1 MKHLQSF
8 SLFEARDSR
17 LPSGL
22 TPDQESFLNLYT
34 KGTWSVNPTTGL
46 VDVQGDFDCSGNS
59 IGKKLNSLQGI
70 SFGHVSGIFLC
81 RYNQL
86 TTLAGAPT
94 KVGGGFYCHV
104 NQLTTLAGAP
114 TTVNGSFACSNN
126 QLTTLVGAP
135 TTVGENFNCS
145 GNRLTTLVGAPTT
158 VGVDF
163 YCHDNQLTTLA
174 GAPTTVNGNFSCRS
188 NQLTTLAGAPTTVNG
203 YFSCHSNQLTTLAGA
218 PTTVNGYFQCD
229 AFIRG
234 SGEWNPAGWAKIL
247 ATGDDAARSL
257 MQTLPQLQP
266 EFWLNLRQKDR
277 KTFNRIWVDY
287 RRDPEIRK
295 TPLYQEVEG
304 ALSGQARSNLDDLQ
318 DLQDLG
324 I

>member
-8 SLFEARDSR
+8 SLFEARASR

-22 TPDQESFLNLYT
+22 TSKQESFLNQYT
-34 KGTWSVNPTTGL
+34 QGTWSVNPTTGL
-46 VDVQGDFDCSGNS
+46 VDVQGRFDCSG
-59 IGKKLNSLQGI
+59 KRLKSLQGI
-70 SFGHVSGIFLC
+70 SFGHVSGYFS
-81 RYNQL
+81 
-86 TTLAGAPT
+86 
-94 KVGGGFYCHV
+94 CHY

-114 TTVNGSFACSNN
+114 TTVDGDFICFHN

-135 TTVGENFNCS
+135 ATVKSFYCSFN
-145 GNRLTTLVGAPTT
+145 LLKTLVGAPTK
-158 VGVDF
+158 VSGNFRCDF
-163 YCHDNQLTTLA
+163 NQLTTLA
-174 GAPTTVNGNFSCRS
+174 GAPATVNGD
-188 NQLTTLAGAPTTVNG
+188 
-203 YFSCHSNQLTTLAGA
+203 FSCHSNQLTTLAGA
-218 PTTVNGYFQCD
+218 PTTVGVNFYCGVF
-229 AFIRG
+229 RLE
-234 SGEWNPAGWAKIL
+234 SEEWNPVGWVKIL

-257 MQTLPQLQP
+257 ILTLPQLQP

-277 KTFNRIWVDY
+277 RTFNRIWVDY

-295 TPLYQEVEG
+295 TPLYQEVEE